1 MSEDGIHGT
10 PMSREKFARD
20 HPDYNNPN
28 AKAHPP
34 VRQSSHPGGRS
45 PIPDAPPK
53 QKHAAV
59 PTTQEHSFT
68 KKTCHLTAVKV
79 LCEHQ
84 IPKPR
89 YAAEEE
95 AGKQEN
101 KQEAKHQE
109 GENEGNQK
117 ELSLS
122 VVPHGEGA
130 AVVTQS
136 RVRKGDAGQPLSDR
150 SLDKFSE
157 EGKSDLSNHRQQIMQ
172 NYEKVRGARVL
183 KNKNLYRNVQY
194 RMMAH
199 SHRSDQKQYSKERDR
214 FMKTYGDHV
223 HAGAELY
230 FDQGDP
236 SLEDVLTLEA
246 QMSRHCSKHPQWAVW
261 DCSTN
266 EWVDAHQGTPYKTHA
281 LLPPVIENSYLEGH
295 SVLPS
300 WAADPANNAYWL
312 KGIEPRRYKIHLYTC
327 EGDQV
332 THVNVYPLAS
342 SGIDFKIS
350 RESGSVKPKPG
361 TWSAR
366 MHECQDKWEKAVGV
380 FNKVA
385 PGGKIHVEVLPEATL
400 SVSNG
405 WKEEEGSHE
414 AVWFGKIGAKGTL
427 FELRA
432 MKSVLDSLPGYI
444 SDIIKECTDVGIDVG
459 LDLTVELNVNAEWT
473 HVPEQKAQKP
483 PNVAGGL
490 EGVLVGKADFYA
502 EARFFGEDLCGVHV
516 TGSTTFRAVS
526 EFEFESEEGGER
538 IKISLFMEWQEPF
551 TLLLAA
557 NYLHYT
563 KKYQATFFKE
573 RIPRFHCCDFD
584 LLKG

>member
-10 PMSREKFARD
+10 RASVEQFARD
-20 HPDYNNPN
+20 NPHYNDTDG
-28 AKAHPP
+28 KAHPP
-34 VRQSSHPGGRS
+34 PVAHK
-45 PIPDAPPK
+45 PPK
-53 QKHAAV
+53 QKHVAV
-59 PTTQEHSFT
+59 PTTQEHSFV
-68 KKTCHLTAVKV
+68 KKTCHLVTVKV

-84 IPKPR
+84 TPKPR
-89 YAAEEE
+89 YAAEEKE

-101 KQEAKHQE
+101 KQGKHPE
-109 GENEGNQK
+109 GEEGKQK
-117 ELSLS
+117 QLSLS
-122 VVPHGEGA
+122 VVPHAAAGA
-130 AVVTQS
+130 VATQS
-136 RVRKGDAGQPLSDR
+136 RLRRGDARQPLSDR

-157 EGKSDLSNHRQQIMQ
+157 AGKSDLSDHRQQIMQ
-172 NYEKVRGARVL
+172 KYEKVREARVL
-183 KNKNLYRNVQY
+183 KNKNLYHNVQY

-199 SHRSDQKQYSKERDR
+199 SHRSNQKEYSKERNR
-214 FMKTYGDHV
+214 FMKTYSDHV

-236 SLEDVLTLEA
+236 GLADVLTLEA
-246 QMSRHCSKHPQWAVW
+246 QMSRHCSKHPQWGVW

-266 EWVDAHQGTPYKTHA
+266 EWVDTHQGTTYKTHA

-312 KGIEPRRYKIHLYTC
+312 KGIEPRRYKVHLFTC

-332 THVNVYPLAS
+332 THVNVYPLVL
-342 SGIDFKIS
+342 SGVDFKIS
-350 RESGSVKPKPG
+350 HETGSVKPKPG

-366 MHECQDKWEKAVGV
+366 MHECQDKWEKAVSV
-380 FNKVA
+380 FNKIA
-385 PGGKIHVEVLPEATL
+385 PGGKIHVEILPEATL

-432 MKSVLDSLPGYI
+432 MKSILDSLPSYI
-444 SDIIKECTDVGIDVG
+444 SDIIRECTDVGIDVG

-473 HVPEQKAQKP
+473 HVPEQKTQKP
-483 PNVAGGL
+483 PTVAGGL
-490 EGVLVGKADFYA
+490 EGILVGTVDFYG
-502 EARFFGEDLCGVHV
+502 EARFYGEDLCGAHV
-516 TGSTTFRAVS
+516 KGSTKFRAVS

-538 IKISLFMEWQEPF
+538 IKISLFMEWQEPL

-557 NYLHYT
+557 NFLHHT
-563 KKYQATFFKE
+563 KNYQASFFKE